1 MSIDRDS
8 VVAELRT
15 FFVHS
20 SGPMC
25 ENLYIDGNPDTI
37 ALFLSF
43 ICNGNG
49 ATSHWANKWKLIDI
63 TCGNFMTFLSLRF
76 SMKSILRDCRGAKSG
91 IKHI

>member
-25 ENLYIDGNPDTI
+25 EKRTCTLMAILTQ
-37 ALFLSF
+37 LLCFLVSSEMAM
-43 ICNGNG
+43 GQLHTG
-49 ATSHWANKWKLIDI
+49 Q
-63 TCGNFMTFLSLRF
+63 CGNFKIF
-76 SMKSILRDCRGAKSG
+76 SMIDILKANSLLNYN
-91 IKHI
+91 